1 MPMFDKMKM
10 MMKTNTSRVAHAAMY
25 LLLPNVFALLH
36 WLAVR
41 MYSSYCSPPGFMGLV
56 TSLFNTANPFC
67 SYTLEIM
74 EHTKNFYTQSWI
86 LIGVAT
92 VGFLN
97 VIFNSGSGSGSG
109 TAHAPAAAGAKE

>member
-1 MPMFDKMKM
+1 
-10 MMKTNTSRVAHAAMY
+10 
-25 LLLPNVFALLH
+25 
-36 WLAVR
+36 
-41 MYSSYCSPPGFMGLV
+41 MGLV